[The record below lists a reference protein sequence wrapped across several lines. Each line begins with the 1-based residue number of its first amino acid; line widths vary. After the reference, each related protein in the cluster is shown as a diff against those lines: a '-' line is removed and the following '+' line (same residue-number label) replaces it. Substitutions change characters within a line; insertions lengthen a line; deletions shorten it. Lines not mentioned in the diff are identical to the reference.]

1 MDAIE
6 LGMGVATGYASPLES
21 LLPPTHRGSVVVV
34 VEKKNMLTNFSRSHL
49 PGSSKASSLLWMS

>member
-6 LGMGVATGYASPLES
+6 LGMGVATGYASLLES

-34 VEKKNMLTNFSRSHL
+34 VEKKTC
-49 PGSSKASSLLWMS
+49 